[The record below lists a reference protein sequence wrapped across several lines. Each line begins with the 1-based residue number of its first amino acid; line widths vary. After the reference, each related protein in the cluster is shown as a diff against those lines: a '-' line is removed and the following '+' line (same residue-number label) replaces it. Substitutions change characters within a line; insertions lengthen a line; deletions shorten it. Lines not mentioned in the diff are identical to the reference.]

1 MSGVLRKL
9 KIILDE
15 ELKKAS
21 NVFIIGHNIPDFDS
35 LGSALGLYL
44 LASIYQKDIY
54 IIVEDVDER
63 MQQIIDKYKSL
74 FNIITKEEYESLK
87 NDNSLIIMSDVNKKN
102 LIPIPDIEK
111 QNVIIIDHHTPD
123 ENTVETNNI
132 FIDNKASSASEI
144 VTQILCNLHL
154 KIPKEVANLLL
165 AGIVLDTKRFK
176 VNTNSKTHD
185 VAEKLL
191 NFGADAN
198 FVNELFLD
206 KYENYCKINN
216 LVINFTKVKKYSDP
230 LLPIQVSFTLN
241 RKKPRTIYKKEEL
254 AKVADTM
261 MKFEFDAAF
270 VIGFISPGEIAIS
283 ARSYKN
289 VNVAEVITEIVTKI
303 HGYGGGDA
311 CRAAGT
317 VKAKNIIQIE
327 EEIMNIVAEAIERQE
342 VEKAEITKEIS
353 KEGLLL
359 EIKTEPDPEDL
370 INPPIAV
377 QRVKTIKNS

>member
-9 KIILDE
+9 KLILDM
-15 ELKKAS
+15 ELNEAS
-21 NVFIIGHNIPDFDS
+21 TVFILGHNSPDFDS
-35 LGSALGLYL
+35 LGSALGLYI
-44 LASIYQKDIY
+44 LAASYNKEIY
-54 IIVEDVDER
+54 IIVENVNEQ
-63 MQQIIDKYKSL
+63 MQKIIANYKSL
-74 FNIITKEEYESLK
+74 FNIITKEEYEKLK
-87 NDNSLIIMSDVNKKN
+87 NNNSLIIMSDVNKKN

-123 ENTVETNNI
+123 ENTVKTNNI

-144 VTQILCNLHL
+144 ITQILCSLHL
-154 KIPKEVANLLL
+154 KIPREVANLLL

-270 VIGFISPGEIAIS
+270 VMGFISPGEIAIS

-303 HGYGGGDA
+303 HGSGGGDA

-327 EEIMNIVAEAIERQE
+327 EEIMNIVEEAIERQE
-342 VEKAEITKEIS
+342 VEKVELPKELS
-353 KEGLLL
+353 EEGLLL
-359 EIKTEPDPEDL
+359 EIKTDPEDEL
-370 INPPIAV
+370 NPSIAV
-377 QRVKTIKNS
+377 QRIKTIKNS